1 MLLEALRISRA
12 LVVVNMLLHTIF
24 FLSLTLINGSGEY
37 GPSPGSQVLLVIGS
51 VQQFPVK
58 KWLGL
63 VVLCI
68 NYSQVLSQMVSKK
81 ANAEYKL
88 VQAEVVKVKM
98 EKRVLD
104 AEQEARAG
112 EAKEAL
118 AQAELADDR
127 RMAAEANARMV
138 EKMHDAMQNLLLML
152 CDAVVELDNELRILD
167 QGKLGLVLYQHQ
179 KDLAARPFSEF
190 LVNEDVQRFT
200 DMVQTSNRQRV
211 PVSVTMIGSYSMKI
225 RMTVYLSQ
233 IDQPDG
239 SCTYVV
245 GICESQDETK
255 RSDSI
260 ERIDSDHLD
269 LVRTRFQS
277 FDADAP
283 DIDYF
288 GAKDSESPSTPS
300 APMGGCIRSSRYE
313 AIQPMLEEERM
324 QSLLPLL
331 WSWPVP
337 SERSG
342 CCETHR
348 LLDEAASV
356 VEKLKGLE
364 CQAAPGCLVWQCPGC
379 KLKGVPGDRD
389 LFSASLGV
397 CGRCPTLLSPRV
409 PMVQPA
415 AKAAGRSIPVRQVG
429 SVAAPPGAPRRTAL
443 GQGDGRLRSSKSQD
457 PRPATARAVSPPR
470 QASPRPAPRRTGQS
484 LTAPPGR
491 AAAVTPAPPA
501 QSARGGRERSLG
513 SSQRN
518 LARPQTARAARPQS
532 ARRTQTPTARPQSV
546 RRSDGDTLG
555 RSQSR
560 VSPRPARSSSTTLS
574 SRGLGTSKSASQ
586 LVRTGSGTP
595 GSPAP
600 AMDLPSVEELKR
612 MIAETKKEVREI
624 RAVESKTKWQVNREE
639 RKDKLAQTIATQSE
653 LREWRWKQAEGMKA
667 LAVQRVQE
675 ARVNDL
681 QELVGGG
688 KNSTLQESKDFLK
701 FKREAKLR
709 TKEEELQLQTEV
721 YHDRKKDSAWN
732 VARAQEAV
740 EQEQALVREKVDHVQ
755 QLREEKKQRVEKEK
769 VTAAQERALQEH
781 LDVAHLA
788 RQLAAEK
795 ERLLENLQFS
805 RSCLQAPL
813 RRR

>member
-1 MLLEALRISRA
+1 MRLVIVFVYVLLAVWKAYSWCRSLDLTETWSKLKKSKSFSSVMPSEESEEEAVSNRSYKIQLDGLESEIAYVSLTQVIAPFCLFTVVVSLGGNLDLGMADMGIVYGDTNAIPLMATGFTWFRGIPPGRNMRIAMFLLLACWFGYTMVAHLLRYNWHFVEEVWLNHMVFVTMMSLALRISRA

-397 CGRCPTLLSPRV
+397 CGRC
-409 PMVQPA
+409 A
-415 AKAAGRSIPVRQVG
+415 AWDM
-429 SVAAPPGAPRRTAL
+429 L
-443 GQGDGRLRSSKSQD
+443 
-457 PRPATARAVSPPR
+457 
-470 QASPRPAPRRTGQS
+470 
-484 LTAPPGR
+484 
-491 AAAVTPAPPA
+491 
-501 QSARGGRERSLG
+501 
-513 SSQRN
+513 
-518 LARPQTARAARPQS
+518 
-532 ARRTQTPTARPQSV
+532 
-546 RRSDGDTLG
+546 
-555 RSQSR
+555 
-560 VSPRPARSSSTTLS
+560 
-574 SRGLGTSKSASQ
+574 
-586 LVRTGSGTP
+586 
-595 GSPAP
+595 
-600 AMDLPSVEELKR
+600 M
-612 MIAETKKEVREI
+612 
-624 RAVESKTKWQVNREE
+624 
-639 RKDKLAQTIATQSE
+639 
-653 LREWRWKQAEGMKA
+653 
-667 LAVQRVQE
+667 
-675 ARVNDL
+675 
-681 QELVGGG
+681 
-688 KNSTLQESKDFLK
+688 
-701 FKREAKLR
+701 
-709 TKEEELQLQTEV
+709 
-721 YHDRKKDSAWN
+721 
-732 VARAQEAV
+732 
-740 EQEQALVREKVDHVQ
+740 
-755 QLREEKKQRVEKEK
+755 
-769 VTAAQERALQEH
+769 
-781 LDVAHLA
+781 
-788 RQLAAEK
+788 
-795 ERLLENLQFS
+795 
-805 RSCLQAPL
+805 
-813 RRR
+813 